1 MVVPRMATSAI
12 AWGASNTRC
21 GTSVLARAV
30 PQGTFAANTTAVI
43 GPGRV
48 VYVSGQL
55 GVHRGKLV
63 GAPGDFRA
71 QTLQAFEN
79 VQTALAAI
87 GANFSHVVKMNSYLL
102 DMTHLPILRE
112 VRDRFLNTNA
122 PPASTTVEVPKLVRE
137 GAVFEIDVVAV
148 LPALG

>member
-1 MVVPRMATSAI
+1 
-12 AWGASNTRC
+12 
-21 GTSVLARAV
+21 
-30 PQGTFAANTTAVI
+30 VI